1 VARLARIYPGAGR
14 QRRAL
19 AAFYLAMEWG
29 AAPGAHAA
37 FMAAAGLVLIAALLH
52 ESHRLAFRDQLT
64 GLPGRRALEERLRSL
79 GANYVIAMATST
91 ISSPSTTST
100 AMTSATRC

>member
-1 VARLARIYPGAGR
+1 VWRAWPDLPRRQVGNAG
-14 QRRAL
+14 AL

-29 AAPGAHAA
+29 ARPGAHAA

-64 GLPGRRALEERLRSL
+64 RPCRAGRALEERLRSL
-79 GANYVIAMATST
+79 GANVRHRHGRRRPFQVLQRPAR
-91 ISSPSTTST
+91 P
-100 AMTSATRC
+100 